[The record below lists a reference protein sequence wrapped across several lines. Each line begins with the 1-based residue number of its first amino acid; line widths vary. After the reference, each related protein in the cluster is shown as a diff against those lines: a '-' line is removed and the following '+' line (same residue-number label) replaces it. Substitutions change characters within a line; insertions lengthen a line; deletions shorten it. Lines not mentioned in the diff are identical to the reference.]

1 MRLRFVNCAVSLVF
15 FLLASLAPVWAQTN
29 GGGDAFASSVAET
42 ADIALKD
49 AAVALADL
57 ASGVRENSSNE
68 AKLATY
74 RASLEAEK
82 RKIAASLET
91 LKTRLSVIE
100 DRLKALGSAPA
111 EADVP
116 EDSIVA
122 RERQALE
129 LEKGAI
135 NGLVGRADDL
145 AAEAARLSS
154 EVTSARQVVFANT
167 LMKRTVIDSSTW
179 TSAQAAFS
187 DQWSAFVRTVGSW
200 ISFTWEYKRPQLLAA
215 LFLSCLTALIFVGIG
230 YRILGPF
237 LARGREILEPSYIS
251 RLSVAFW
258 STVLPSMTMAAFA
271 TSIYIFLD
279 GFNILRS
286 DIAPVVA
293 AALQVVVILFFVIK
307 VTRAV
312 LAPVKPN
319 WRLVHVS
326 DRGAWA
332 LSLCVLFLVLINGAD
347 YLVGEIYT
355 ALGAPLVLTVAN
367 SFMASLLAGFVF
379 LYMAFISPLQ
389 KPETGDTE
397 RGRAWPSS
405 IRLLLAAAGVFLFAA
420 AALGYIGLARFVS
433 TQIVLTGAVVVTMWI
448 GFVTGR
454 TVSQPDALADTRVG
468 LILRERFGLSDVG
481 IDQAGLAAGLG
492 IYFLVLAL
500 GIPLIL
506 LQWGFYAQDIWIWVR
521 AFTTNIEVGSIRI
534 SLVSIA
540 AGALLFV
547 VGLYFSRWLL
557 RWIDGNVLARSN
569 LDSGVR
575 NSVKTGLNYVGAAI
589 ALLVGVSAAGIDLSS
604 LALVAGALSLGIG
617 FGLQNIVS
625 NFVSGLILLVE
636 RPFKVGDW
644 VVTGSTEGIVKH
656 ISVRATEIETFQ
668 HQSIIVPNSELINAS
683 LGNWTHRNKLGRTDV
698 TVGVSYD
705 ADPQK
710 VFDLLLE
717 IGESYSKA
725 LKNPEPSVEFI
736 GFGDSSLDFSLRI
749 HLANVLDGFN
759 ARNDLRLLIFERFQ
773 AEGIEIPFPQRDI
786 NIRVQELDKL
796 RPVDRPKA
804 PRKAKERKPVPEN
817 MGGLDGDTDPG
828 GDDGR

>member
-1 MRLRFVNCAVSLVF
+1 MRSRFVIRAVSLVF
-15 FLLASLAPVWAQTN
+15 FMLASLAPVWAQTN
-29 GGGDAFASSVAET
+29 GGGDAAASSVAET
-42 ADIALKD
+42 ADIALKN
-49 AAVALADL
+49 AAGTLADL
-57 ASGVRENSSNE
+57 AQGIRENSNDE
-68 AKLATY
+68 AKLAAY
-74 RASLEAEK
+74 RASLEADK
-82 RKIAASLET
+82 RKIAGILDT
-91 LKTRLSVIE
+91 LKTRLLVIE
-100 DRLKALGSAPA
+100 DRLKALGGAPA
-111 EADVP
+111 EADAA

-122 RERQALE
+122 RERQTLE
-129 LEKGAI
+129 TERGAI
-135 NGLVGRADDL
+135 NGLIGRADDL
-145 AAEAARLSS
+145 AALAARLSS
-154 EVTSARQVVFANT
+154 EVTSARQVVFAST

-187 DQWSAFVRTVGSW
+187 DQWSVFVRAVGSW
-200 ISFTWEYKRPQLLAA
+200 ISFTWDYKRLPLLGA
-215 LFLSCLTALIFVGIG
+215 LFLSCLIALIFVGLG
-230 YRILGPF
+230 YRVFGPF
-237 LARGREILEPSYIS
+237 LTRGQEILEPSYIG

-258 STVLPSMTMAAFA
+258 ATVLPSMTMAAFA

-279 GFNILRS
+279 GFNVLRG
-286 DIAPVVA
+286 DIAPMVA
-293 AALQVVVILFFVIK
+293 ALLQVVVILFFVVK

-332 LSLCVLFLVLINGAD
+332 LSLCVLLLVLINGAD
-347 YLVGEIYT
+347 YLAGEIYA

-367 SFMASLLAGFVF
+367 SFMASLFAGFVF
-379 LYMAFISPLQ
+379 LCMAFIRPLQ
-389 KPETGDTE
+389 QTGDAG
-397 RGRAWPSS
+397 RGRAWPPT
-405 IRLLLAAAGVFLFAA
+405 IRLSLAAAGVFLIAA
-420 AALGYIGLARFVS
+420 AALGYVGLARFVS
-433 TQIVLTGAVVVTMWI
+433 TQIVLTGAIVVTMWI

-454 TVSQPDALADTRVG
+454 TVSKPDALADTRVG
-468 LILRERFGLSDVG
+468 LLLKERVGLSDVG

-506 LQWGFYAQDIWIWVR
+506 LQWGFYAQDIWIWVH

-540 AGALLFV
+540 AGALLFF

-557 RWIDGNVLARSN
+557 RWVDGNVLARSK

-575 NSVKTGLNYVGAAI
+575 NSVKTGLNYVGAVI

-710 VFDLLLE
+710 VFDILLE
-717 IGESYSKA
+717 IGGNYEKA
-725 LKNPEPSVEFI
+725 LKNPEPSVEFV
-736 GFGDSSLDFSLRI
+736 GFGDSSLDFTLRI

-759 ARNDLRLLIFERFQ
+759 ARNDLRLLIFDRFK

-786 NIRVQELDKL
+786 NIRVQELEKL
-796 RPVDRPKA
+796 RPSEPPKA
-804 PRKAKERKPVPEN
+804 TRKTKARKPVPEN
-817 MGGLDGDTDPG
+817 MGGLDGDVDLD